1 MIEKILAYAK
11 KRGSSDLHI
20 STGSFPMLRIDG
32 EMVIIPNT
40 PLLTDIQVYGM
51 INAIMSE
58 EQKKIYEGSLE
69 IDFSVQLAQDMRFR
83 VNAFHTIHG
92 PAAVF
97 REIPIDVKSLS
108 ALHAPEVMRSLA
120 TCTKG
125 LILVVGPT
133 GSGKSTTLSAFVDHI
148 NENYSAHIITIEDPV
163 EFVHKNKKSLINQRE
178 VGENTHSFAAALR
191 SALRE
196 DPDVILVG
204 ELRDLETI
212 RLALTAAETGHLVLA
227 TLHTSSAAQTINRII
242 DVFPPQ
248 DKQVARAMLSGS
260 IKAIISQHLLKKTG
274 GGRCAAYEIMIANSS
289 IRNLI
294 REDKIPQI
302 NSIIELGKKNGMC
315 LMKESVNELLNKGFI
330 SKETA
335 QEILAYNE

>member
-1 MIEKILAYAK
+1 MIEKILTYAN

-20 STGSFPMLRIDG
+20 STGAAPIIRVDG
-32 EMVIIPNT
+32 EMIVIPNT
-40 PLLTDIQVYGM
+40 PELTEGQIFDM
-51 INAIMSE
+51 MNEIMNE
-58 EQKKIYEGSLE
+58 EQKKFYKENLE
-69 IDFSVQLAQDMRFR
+69 IDFSVQLPPNMRFR
-83 VNAFHTIHG
+83 VNAFNTIHG

-97 REIPIDVKSLS
+97 REIPTEIKTL
-108 ALHAPEVMRSLA
+108 ANLNAPEVLRNLA
-120 TCTKG
+120 SCNKG

-133 GSGKSTTLSAFVDHI
+133 GSGKSTTLAAMVNHI
-148 NENYSAHIITIEDPV
+148 NETHSAHIITIEDPV

-178 VGENTHSFAAALR
+178 VGQDTKSFAAALR

-242 DVFPPQ
+242 DVFPLE
-248 DKQVARAMLSGS
+248 DKMVARTMLSGS
-260 IKAIISQHLLKKTG
+260 IKAVVSQQLLKKTTE
-274 GGRCAAYEIMIANSS
+274 GRCAAYEIMIANSS

-302 NSIIELGKKNGMC
+302 NSIIELNKKNGMC
-315 LMKESVNELLNKGFI
+315 LMKDSVNELLAKGYI
-330 SKETA
+330 SRETA
-335 QEILAYNE
+335 LEALGYNE